1 MVPVPENK
9 VETLYS
15 GTQVGTGSL
24 CDLLFRWF
32 RGVLPTINFFTYPNS
47 LQRSFCRN
55 GVCWKSKVDERQLG
69 YPECGQSTIFS
80 GGAKHSDGGGVGGGH
95 PDPEGGCQVSK
106 NFFSSL
112 CVSVWSKNKGVG
124 PPGPSPRSATDFV
137 TVPGHYSPGTKCEGT
152 LSLLLT
158 SHVNL
163 NSNFRILYGF
173 FLSVYP
179 WPWRRLILLALII
192 LFCLASNKSAY
203 RRIAN
208 PAFIFYVFCF

>member
-47 LQRSFCRN
+47 LQRSFCKN

-80 GGAKHSDGGGVGGGH
+80 GGAKHSDGGRGVGAVIQTLTG
-95 PDPEGGCQVSK
+95 DARSQK

-112 CVSVWSKNKGVG
+112 CVSVWSKNKGG
-124 PPGPSPRSATDFV
+124 PPGPSPRSDTDFV
-137 TVPGHYSPGTKCEGT
+137 TVAEHYSPGTNCEGT

-179 WPWRRLILLALII
+179 WPWRRLILFALII
-192 LFCLASNKSAY
+192 LSCLK
-203 RRIAN
+203 
-208 PAFIFYVFCF
+208 